1 MRVKSLP
8 TRNFTD
14 GSLTDLRMRAKS
26 SISAVAILPTTQPGA
41 ERLQNE
47 WMLRHYSPHSVR
59 SVSGWSTRSI
69 PEAML
74 ERPLFFVSTPG

>member
-26 SISAVAILPTTQPGA
+26 SISAVAILPTVTGA
-41 ERLQNE
+41 DHIWRTLHLGAFRQ
-47 WMLRHYSPHSVR
+47 LP
-59 SVSGWSTRSI
+59 
-69 PEAML
+69 P
-74 ERPLFFVSTPG
+74 PLWK

>member
-26 SISAVAILPTTQPGA
+26 SISAVAILPTITGA
-41 ERLQNE
+41 
-47 WMLRHYSPHSVR
+47 
-59 SVSGWSTRSI
+59 VSGWARD
-69 PEAML
+69 
-74 ERPLFFVSTPG
+74 VSAFGCG